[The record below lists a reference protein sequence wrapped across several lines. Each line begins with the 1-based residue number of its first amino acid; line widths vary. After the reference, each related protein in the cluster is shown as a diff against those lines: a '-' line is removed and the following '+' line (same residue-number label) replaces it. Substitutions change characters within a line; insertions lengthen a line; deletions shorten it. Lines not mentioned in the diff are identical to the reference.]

1 MHIYITNTLVLMFD
15 NIYKELEAS
24 SKGNY
29 LEKGSKFISYAIKVK
44 TNTQVKEKLDKIKKI
59 EKSANHYCYAY
70 VLHPDKSATY
80 FNDDGE
86 PRSTAGKPILGQI
99 QSHDL
104 TNILIIVVRYFGGTK
119 LGVSGLI
126 RSYKNA
132 AKDAIKNSKIII
144 NEIKEVYS
152 LEFNFEKINTIMKII
167 KANNIDI
174 INKKFDSI
182 CFMEI
187 KITKNK
193 SDEMLNKFKENLIGL
208 KIKYIKT
215 I

>member
-1 MHIYITNTLVLMFD
+1 M
-15 NIYKELEAS
+15 
-24 SKGNY
+24 
-29 LEKGSKFISYAIKVK
+29 
-44 TNTQVKEKLDKIKKI
+44 
-59 EKSANHYCYAY
+59 
-70 VLHPDKSATY
+70 
-80 FNDDGE
+80 
-86 PRSTAGKPILGQI
+86 
-99 QSHDL
+99 
-104 TNILIIVVRYFGGTK
+104 
-119 LGVSGLI
+119 
-126 RSYKNA
+126 
-132 AKDAIKNSKIII
+132 
-144 NEIKEVYS
+144 YS

-193 SDEMLNKFKENLIGL
+193 SDEILNKFKENLIGL